1 MEFFDFFIL
10 ILLLNSKQKIY
21 SAITKKKKI
30 N

>member
-21 SAITKKKKI
+21 SAITKKKE